1 MFILTVHWDVRA
13 LWSAISL
20 SAKLYLFCLIVLAGY
35 TVFRLASAVKYLC
48 TLRSQLAGEAAR
60 SLQRVTSG
68 LRHLRQLHFLFLLI
82 FGACFASECFGGIR
96 AIQYSAS
103 SLCPATIQVFEPAT
117 AFAFVVFVI
126 LGFIHALQWF
136 VSSRLDCDRSL
147 ASD

>member
-35 TVFRLASAVKYLC
+35 TVFRLASAVKYL
-48 TLRSQLAGEAAR
+48 GEAAR

-103 SLCPATIQVFEPAT
+103 SLCPATIQVFEPAI

-136 VSSRLDCDRSL
+136 VFSCLDCDRSL